1 MWIVESTCILNRVDK
16 FIIFWF
22 YTGLFAFP
30 VENNF
35 SEINKLSSMRKLPFQ
50 STHFEKYISVT
61 WQYFA
66 FLSSLF
72 IFSKWPIILYY
83 LKFPKVY
90 VYSKRI
96 HWSGRLKTRP
106 LFDSVSSDS
115 WSSCTV
121 IEGHLW
127 IALTEKE
134 MQLQA
139 LRTKLCSRISAIQL
153 IELPS

>member
-72 IFSKWPIILYY
+72 IFSKWPIILYC

-90 VYSKRI
+90 VYSKKEFTNQEDLKQDPCLTVCLQI
-96 HWSGRLKTRP
+96 LDPHALLLKDIFELLSQKKKCNFRLWGQN
-106 LFDSVSSDS
+106 SVVGFLQYSS
-115 WSSCTV
+115 
-121 IEGHLW
+121 
-127 IALTEKE
+127 
-134 MQLQA
+134 
-139 LRTKLCSRISAIQL
+139 
-153 IELPS
+153 